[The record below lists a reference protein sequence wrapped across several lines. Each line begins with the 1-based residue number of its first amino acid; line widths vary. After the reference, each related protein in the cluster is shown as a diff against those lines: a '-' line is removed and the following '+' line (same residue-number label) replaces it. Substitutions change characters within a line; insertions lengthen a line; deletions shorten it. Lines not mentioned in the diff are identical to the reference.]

1 MSPLTLDLT
10 QFPPCQRW
18 ENGRASSHT
27 RAIDKS
33 EVPEEAQGNALSD
46 GTNGARQALTAG
58 NRTRL
63 DVDYAA
69 SCSLGGGFFFR
80 PK

>member
-1 MSPLTLDLT
+1 MSPLTLDPT

-46 GTNGARQALTAG
+46 GTNGARQAPTAG
-58 NRTRL
+58 TEQDAMSTTRL
-63 DVDYAA
+63 RTLMAEQI
-69 SCSLGGGFFFR
+69 FFR